1 MIRKLKKKFTF
12 LATVSMFVLMAVLIG
27 VMNIINYTSV
37 INECDTTI
45 EILFRNEEKKEKPPV
60 IEDETKDNE
69 KKPPTI
75 GVSPEVV
82 YEARYFILVLDENNE
97 IVSSDFSRILTVD
110 ENNVDNYKTKAINK
124 NAEKGFVDGFR
135 FALKTENDQ
144 KKILFLDCGRKLES
158 FNRFFMIS
166 MIVGLSGCI
175 LVFVLFVFL
184 SGRIVRPIAE
194 SYEKQKRFISDA
206 SHEMKTP
213 LTIINANLDLLEGD
227 SWNEE
232 LEEIRMQTKRMTQFT
247 HDLVFLSKM
256 EEREHQIIKIEAP
269 LSDLVNETASAFS
282 SIAKSRKIQ
291 FEKQIEED
299 VTYTFS
305 IDAIRELLEILLE
318 NAMKY
323 TPKNGKVLLSLTK
336 EKKHICLS
344 IENTSNMKI
353 EKESLKHVFERFYR
367 LDASRNSSTGG
378 HGIGLS
384 IAKAIVEKHDGNIE
398 ALTKT
403 GDEFIINVYLP
414 L

>member
-110 ENNVDNYKTKAINK
+110 ENNVDKYKTKAINK
-124 NAEKGFVDGFR
+124 NVEKGFVDGFR

-166 MIVGLSGCI
+166 MIVGLSGCV

-256 EEREHQIIKIEAP
+256 EEKEHKVIKIEAP

-305 IDAIRELLEILLE
+305 IDAVRELLEILLE

-336 EKKHICLS
+336 EKKHIRLS

-403 GDEFIINVYLP
+403 GDEFIIEIYLP

>member
-12 LATVSMFVLMAVLIG
+12 LATASMFVLMAALIG
-27 VMNIINYTSV
+27 VMNILNYSSV

-45 EILFRNEEKKEKPPV
+45 EILFRNDDQMPPVKEEEKKE
-60 IEDETKDNE
+60 EN
-69 KKPPTI
+69 KKPPN

-82 YEARYFILVLDENNE
+82 YEARYFLLILDENDE
-97 IVSSDFSRILTVD
+97 ILSSDFSRILSVD
-110 ENNVDNYKTKAINK
+110 ETNADAYKTKALAK
-124 NAEKGFVDGFR
+124 NSEKGFVDGFR
-135 FALKTENDQ
+135 FQKKTENNQ
-144 KKILFLDCGRKLES
+144 TKLLFLDCGRKLES
-158 FNRFFMIS
+158 FYRFFIIS
-166 MIVGLSGCI
+166 MCVGFSGCL
-175 LVFVLFVFL
+175 LVFILFVFL

-232 LEEIRMQTKRMTQFT
+232 LEEIRTQTKRMTQFT

-256 EEREHQIIKIEAP
+256 EEKEHVVMMIEAP
-269 LSDLVNETASAFS
+269 LSDLVNETASTFS
-282 SIAKSRKIQ
+282 SIAKSR
-291 FEKQIEED
+291 QIEFDTKVEED
-299 VTYTFS
+299 VTYTYS

-323 TPKNGKVLLSLTK
+323 TPRNGRVFLSLSK
-336 EKKHICLS
+336 EKKQIEIR
-344 IENTSNMKI
+344 IENTSMVKI
-353 EKESLKHVFERFYR
+353 DKESLKHVFERFYR

-384 IAKAIVEKHDGNIE
+384 IAKAIVEKHDGTIE

-403 GDEFIINVYLP
+403 GDEFIIVVSLP

>member
-1 MIRKLKKKFTF
+1 MISKLKKKFTF
-12 LATVSMFVLMAVLIG
+12 LATVSMFVLMAALIG
-27 VMNIINYTSV
+27 VMNILNYSSV

-45 EILFRNEEKKEKPPV
+45 DVLFRNEDVKEKLPA
-60 IEDETKDNE
+60 IEEETKDTD
-69 KKPPTI
+69 KKPPN
-75 GVSPEVV
+75 GLSPEVV
-82 YEARYFILVLDENNE
+82 YEARYFILVLDENEN
-97 IVSSDFSRILTVD
+97 IVSSDFSRILTVN
-110 ENNVDNYKTKAINK
+110 EDNAETYKTKAISRK
-124 NAEKGFVDGFR
+124 SEKGFVDVFR
-135 FALKTENDQ
+135 FEKKAINNET
-144 KKILFLDCGRKLES
+144 KILFLDCGRKLES
-158 FNRFFMIS
+158 FHRFFIIS
-166 MIVGLSGCI
+166 MIVGFSGCL

-213 LTIINANLDLLEGD
+213 LTIINANLDLLEGED
-227 SWNEE
+227 WNEE

-256 EEREHQIIKIEAP
+256 EEKEHDLMKIEAP
-269 LSDLVNETASAFS
+269 LSDLVNETASTFS
-282 SIAKSRKIQ
+282 SIAKSREID
-291 FEKQIEED
+291 FEKQIEEE

-323 TPKNGKVLLSLTK
+323 TPKNGRVLLSLSK
-336 EKKHICLS
+336 EKKQILLR
-344 IENTSNMKI
+344 IENTSNTKI
-353 EKESLKHVFERFYR
+353 DKESLRHVFERFYR

-384 IAKAIVEKHDGNIE
+384 IAKAIVEKHNGNIQ
-398 ALTKT
+398 ALSKT
-403 GDEFIINVYLP
+403 GDEFIIEVTLP